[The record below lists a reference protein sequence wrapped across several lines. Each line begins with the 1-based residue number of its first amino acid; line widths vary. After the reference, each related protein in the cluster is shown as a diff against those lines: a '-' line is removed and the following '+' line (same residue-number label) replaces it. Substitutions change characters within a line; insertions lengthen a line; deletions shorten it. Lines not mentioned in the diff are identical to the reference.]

1 MIGHTTTQFS
11 GYSTK
16 SKCH

>member
-1 MIGHTTTQFS
+1 MIGHTTTQLS
-11 GYSTK
+11 EYNTK

>member
-1 MIGHTTTQFS
+1 MIGHTTTQFY